1 MIWYNII
8 YAKKQFARWQRPD
21 QSKWSNGFSVD
32 TGSVCPCEPHH
43 LPKSSTM
50 NRNQQQ
56 IHIKSF
62 LHLNPFTITTQH
74 RYRASTIMLSP
85 FTVMFTGIW
94 CGIKRRHA
102 LINPPGHCKE
112 FGHEKWAV
120 CCWATRP
127 PDNWYHL
134 EGSGTHEMILCLL
147 LLMLLLMLLLPLIL
161 FLLWFFF
168 FGIVPQQ
175 LRVGC
180 LPKVVSCCY
189 INPSMTQVSLDE
201 TICHLPPSSEPSC
214 TCSQQHMLQIA
225 KYQQQRT
232 IAAQRSWNHNPEG
245 IFCSF
250 TPLIRSQPSFLFQ
263 GVLVPSFQ

>member
-1 MIWYNII
+1 MW
-8 YAKKQFARWQRPD
+8 
-21 QSKWSNGFSVD
+21 
-32 TGSVCPCEPHH
+32 H
-43 LPKSSTM
+43 
-50 NRNQQQ
+50 
-56 IHIKSF
+56 
-62 LHLNPFTITTQH
+62 
-74 RYRASTIMLSP
+74 
-85 FTVMFTGIW
+85 
-94 CGIKRRHA
+94 KRRHA
-102 LINPPGHCKE
+102 HQSAWSLQRIRTRKVSCVLLGNE
-112 FGHEKWAV
+112 
-120 CCWATRP
+120 ATRQLVSP
-127 PDNWYHL
+127 
-134 EGSGTHEMILCLL
+134 GRSGTHEMNLRLL
-147 LLMLLLMLLLPLIL
+147 LLMLMLLLPFIL